1 MVDEPR
7 DAESPHEAKLKAGWQ
22 TRKEKAI
29 DAANSPGKSR
39 SDHVHQN
46 LKIHLMVG
54 LLVIVTTIVLFVILF
69 WDEWQLLDLLNP
81 FSLGMLF
88 A

>member
-7 DAESPHEAKLKAGWQ
+7 NTESPQETKLKAGWQ
-22 TRKEKAI
+22 AGKEKAI
-29 DAANSPGKSR
+29 DAANSSGKTH
-39 SDHVHQN
+39 SDHVQQN
-46 LKIHLMVG
+46 LRIHLMVG